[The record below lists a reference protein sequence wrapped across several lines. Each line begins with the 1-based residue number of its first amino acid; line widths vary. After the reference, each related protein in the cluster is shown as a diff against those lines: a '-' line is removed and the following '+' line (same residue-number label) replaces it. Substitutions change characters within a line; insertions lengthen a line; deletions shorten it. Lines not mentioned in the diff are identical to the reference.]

1 MKSILQE
8 ALECTSGPRR
18 RDYDEAEPN
27 HQRIADVWDWYLN
40 ARRHPGDPISAL
52 DAAHMMLLLKVARS
66 CYTPTRDNYVDM
78 AGYARC
84 AAEIAG
90 FEENDGVVPSDLYE
104 EGD

>member
-1 MKSILQE
+1 MHQRPPP
-8 ALECTSGPRR
+8 PRLR
-18 RDYDEAEPN
+18 RGRAEPPT
-27 HQRIADVWDWYLN
+27 HRGRVGLVSERTQTS
-40 ARRHPGDPISAL
+40 GDPISAL